1 MNKLFSGMK
10 NHGLIGVLVF
20 LGFPFILKLLPLDL
34 MLQEISMWLL
44 LLFIILWIYFIE
56 KKTINSIGWKGLT
69 NKTIF
74 VGLGI
79 GLVLFIV
86 FGISNVI
93 IQSLGFELNKYLAE
107 MLSNQP
113 KPILVIIALRA
124 GVVEEVL
131 YRGYAFE
138 RIYKLTKSKLL
149 AGILPLI
156 IFTLAHLAWGA
167 GHLIFVFFAGGL
179 FTILYAVKRNLVLVI
194 IAHFTVDIIAL
205 IILPKLLGS

>member
-1 MNKLFSGMK
+1 MNKLFTVMK
-10 NHGLIGVLVF
+10 NHGLIGVLLF
-20 LGFPFILKLLPLDL
+20 LGFPFILKLMPLDL
-34 MLQEISMWLL
+34 MLQEVSMWLL
-44 LLFIILWIYFIE
+44 FIFIILWIYFIE
-56 KKTINSIGWKGLT
+56 KKTISSIGWKGMT
-69 NKTIF
+69 GKTI
-74 VGLGI
+74 VGGLGI
-79 GLVLFIV
+79 GLILFIV

-93 IQSLGFELNKYLAE
+93 IQTLGFELNKDLAE
-107 MLSNQP
+107 MFAKQP
-113 KPILVIIALRA
+113 LLVLVLIALRA

-149 AGILPLI
+149 AGLLPLI

-179 FTILYAVKRNLVLVI
+179 FTILYALKRNLALVI